1 VKDRVALQSVFAKL
15 QIWKLTYESYK
26 MPKTKVCYTL
36 TLDQCYSRVRSVVPA
51 YPLPLLVVRSQSFVS
66 PSSDWSRGYDCC
78 IIMPDD
84 VAIEKVQVLEKL
96 GAKVERV
103 RPGKSLFD

>member
-1 VKDRVALQSVFAKL
+1 MLHPHTGSVLFEGTVGSTGISLATVGRAKSV
-15 QIWKLTYESYK
+15 QGRSG
-26 MPKTKVCYTL
+26 L
-36 TLDQCYSRVRSVVPA
+36 TLG
-51 YPLPLLVVRSQSFVS
+51 
-66 PSSDWSRGYDCC
+66 RGYDCC

-103 RPGKSLFD
+103 RPGTQSQDSAADLVASIVDEKQVSTNGCSSLISVCGKL

>member
-1 VKDRVALQSVFAKL
+1 MRRLKDSCILIPDLSCLKEQWEAQASHSLQSVKPSERLEGLA
-15 QIWKLTYESYK
+15 
-26 MPKTKVCYTL
+26 
-36 TLDQCYSRVRSVVPA
+36 DQNLMY
-51 YPLPLLVVRSQSFVS
+51 
-66 PSSDWSRGYDCC
+66 RGYECC

-103 RPGKSLFD
+103 RPGEFGSYRAVLTVASIVDEKQVGLE

>member
-1 VKDRVALQSVFAKL
+1 MDGA
-15 QIWKLTYESYK
+15 
-26 MPKTKVCYTL
+26 
-36 TLDQCYSRVRSVVPA
+36 DG
-51 YPLPLLVVRSQSFVS
+51 
-66 PSSDWSRGYDCC
+66 RGYECC

-103 RPGKSLFD
+103 RPGMSTV

>member
-1 VKDRVALQSVFAKL
+1 MLRA
-15 QIWKLTYESYK
+15 
-26 MPKTKVCYTL
+26 
-36 TLDQCYSRVRSVVPA
+36 
-51 YPLPLLVVRSQSFVS
+51 
-66 PSSDWSRGYDCC
+66 SRGYDCC

-103 RPGKSLFD
+103 RPGQLIPTAYKSKANDSYSQHRRRKTSEPNAAGLYLSINPLTSLLLSCSLLSVDFKP